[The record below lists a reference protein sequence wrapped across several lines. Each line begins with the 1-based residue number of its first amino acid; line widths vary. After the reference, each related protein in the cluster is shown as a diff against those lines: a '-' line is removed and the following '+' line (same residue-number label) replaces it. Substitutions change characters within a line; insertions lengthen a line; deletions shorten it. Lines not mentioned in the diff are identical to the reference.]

1 MAGEIVLGGIGG
13 GVAKLGSVSML
24 LDFHQPSPA
33 IAPLVTIFYLYRS
46 DEPMVE
52 GIERADVGQI
62 RFMLKGSGH
71 LTFAEGH
78 VEPSCPI
85 MVNGPGTGAAAY
97 RVKGPF
103 HCFGAALRPVGW
115 ASLIGVPAHE
125 RADHVTDGEA
135 VFGPAGSALLE
146 RLRTLGDVAAM
157 AAAVEPFL
165 LERARPIPPEH
176 HRLCESVRQWLSS
189 SDAPRVA
196 ALFDAI
202 PLSSRQVVRLVNHYF
217 GAPPKLLERKFR
229 ALRAATALAD
239 GADAREVAEAF
250 YDQPHMIRE
259 IKHFTGHTPG
269 TLASRMDPVLA
280 MTLSPAAFNELAPPA
295 PAMPNRA

>member
-1 MAGEIVLGGIGG
+1 
-13 GVAKLGSVSML
+13 ML
-24 LDFHQPSPA
+24 LAFHPPSPA
-33 IAPLVTIFYLYRS
+33 IAALVTIFYLFRS
-46 DEPMVE
+46 DEPVVE

-62 RFMLKGSGH
+62 RFMLKGSGT
-71 LTFAEGH
+71 LTFAGGH
-78 VEPSCPI
+78 SEPSTPI
-85 MVNGPGTGAAAY
+85 MINGPGTGAAAY
-97 RVKGPF
+97 RVEGPF

-115 ASLIGVPAHE
+115 SSLIGIPAQE
-125 RADHVTDGEA
+125 RADHVTDGRTI
-135 VFGPAGSALLE
+135 FGTEGMTLLE
-146 RLRTLGDVAAM
+146 TLRDVDDVAAM
-157 AAAVEPFL
+157 AALVEPFL
-165 LERARPIPPEH
+165 LARARPVPPSH
-176 HRLCESVRQWLSS
+176 HRLCETVRQWLASS
-189 SDAPRVA
+189 EAPRVA
-196 ALFDAI
+196 DLFAAV

-269 TLASRMDPVLA
+269 SLASRMDPVLA

-295 PAMPNRA
+295 PAMTIRA